1 VTAAGKYDA
10 AAQRYTLTL
19 EQSHGPTA
27 AAAADGATGGSSP
40 VLPLHIPVRVGL
52 LGRAAGGDLCAERV
66 LELREARQVRSSF
79 AAAAA
84 AAATAA

>member
-1 VTAAGKYDA
+1 VTAAGTYDA

-19 EQSHGPTA
+19 EQSPGPTA
-27 AAAADGATGGSSP
+27 AAAADGGTGGSSP

-66 LELREARQVRSSF
+66 LELRESRQVRSSF
-79 AAAAA
+79 AATAAA
-84 AAATAA
+84 AAAA